1 MNLWTSCLNNEHV
14 VFLVEQLWVVYFGCT
29 RPCIPSK
36 RLLCYCWPVCL
47 VSGLVPL
54 RYFWVLCPGL
64 SCQVFGLGLVP
75 HLVLCLVLRP
85 GATLGCVLGV
95 SMYPLRCYFWVLCP
109 VLSCVCLEQRWVV
122 YLVYP
127 CIPYDATFGSCVLG
141 SGCLQ
146 PPPGCWPL
154 HSGGG
159 DADSKTSNPSHKS
172 NRPGTRRFFMEMW
185 C

>member
-1 MNLWTSCLNNEHV
+1 M
-14 VFLVEQLWVVYFGCT
+14 YFVCT

-36 RLLCYCWPVCL
+36 RLLCYCWAVCH
-47 VSGLVPL
+47 VSGLASLMGLVSCL
-54 RYFWVLCPGL
+54 LLSGLVLFVTFGSCVL
-64 SCQVFGLGLVP
+64 SCVWSRALA
-75 HLVLCLVLRP
+75 LR
-85 GATLGCVLGV
+85 
-95 SMYPLRCYFWVLCP
+95 YFWVLCP

-172 NRPGTRRFFMEMW
+172 NRPGTRRFLMEMW